1 MLYNYNAIFG
11 RGVTNVFSVILHLS
25 YLCMKLA
32 STKGIIMVYGDQD
45 LTRVAEETAT
55 SRQKN
60 VHNLD
65 KEKPKEKEP
74 SSDEPG

>member
-1 MLYNYNAIFG
+1 
-11 RGVTNVFSVILHLS
+11 
-25 YLCMKLA
+25 MKLA